1 MVSAVPFA
9 LFVTV
14 MQFALGAS
22 DTAVPAA
29 SAVLIK
35 AVDSVKNDV
44 ITAKARAIEI
54 HRLTEFLVL
63 IPTIVTLSLFVH

>member
-14 MQFALGAS
+14 IQFASAAS
-22 DTAVPAA
+22 DTVVPAA

-35 AVDSVKNDV
+35 AVDSVKNDD
-44 ITAKARAIEI
+44 ITAMVRAIEI
-54 HRLTEFLVL
+54 HRLTEFFVL
-63 IPTIVTLSLFVH
+63 IPKIVILSLFAH